1 MYKIIGADG
10 KEYGPISTGQLRQW
24 IAEGRVNTQTSVLAE
39 GGVDW
44 KPLGTLPEFSLL
56 LGAPATPPAI
66 GAPAG
71 QPMLAHPQRVNP
83 FATTGLIMGL
93 VSITFGLC
101 CCYGIPFNVLGII
114 FSLVALAQIKGS
126 PQVYSGKGIAIAG
139 LVTSL
144 LSIVLVALL
153 MILGVALNWH
163 TITRDLRKF

>member
-1 MYKIIGADG
+1 M
-10 KEYGPISTGQLRQW
+10 
-24 IAEGRVNTQTSVLAE
+24 
-39 GGVDW
+39 DW

-56 LGAPATPPAI
+56 FGTPVAPPAI
-66 GAPAG
+66 GASAG
-71 QPMLAHPQRVNP
+71 QPMLAQPQRVNP

-126 PQVYSGKGIAIAG
+126 PHLYSGKGIAIAG
-139 LVTSL
+139 LITSL
-144 LSIVLVALL
+144 LSLVLVALL

-163 TITRDLRKF
+163 TLMRDLRKF

>member
-1 MYKIIGADG
+1 MFKIIGADG
-10 KEYGPISTGQLRQW
+10 KEYGPVSPEQLRQW
-24 IAEGRVNTQTSVLAE
+24 ITEGRVNPQTSVLAE
-39 GGVDW
+39 GSVDW

-56 LGAPATPPAI
+56 FGTPATPPAI

-71 QPMLAHPQRVNP
+71 LPTPAHPQRLNP

-93 VSITFGLC
+93 ISITFGLC
-101 CCYGIPFNVLGII
+101 CCYGIPFNVLGLI

-126 PQVYSGKGIAIAG
+126 PHVYSGKEIAIAG

-144 LSIVLVALL
+144 LSILLVALL

-163 TITRDLRKF
+163 TIMRDLGKF

>member
-10 KEYGPISTGQLRQW
+10 KEYGPVSTEQLRQW
-24 IAEGRVNTQTSVLAE
+24 ITEGRVNTQTKVLPE

-44 KPLGTLPEFSLL
+44 KPLGTLPEFSLVF
-56 LGAPATPPAI
+56 GTHATPPAL
-66 GAPAG
+66 GASAG
-71 QPMLAHPQRVNP
+71 QPLLANSQRVNP

-93 VSITFGLC
+93 VSITFGFC

-126 PQVYSGKGIAIAG
+126 PHVYSGKGIAIAG
-139 LVTSL
+139 LITSL
-144 LSIVLVALL
+144 LSIVLVVLL

>member
-10 KEYGPISTGQLRQW
+10 KEYGPVSTEQLRQW
-24 IAEGRVNTQTSVLAE
+24 ITEGRVNTQTKVLPE

-56 LGAPATPPAI
+56 VGTHATPPAI
-66 GAPAG
+66 GAWAG
-71 QPMLAHPQRVNP
+71 QHVLANPQRVNP

-101 CCYGIPFNVLGII
+101 CCYGIPFNVLGVI

-126 PQVYSGKGIAIAG
+126 PHVYSGKGIAIAG
-139 LVTSL
+139 LITSL

-163 TITRDLRKF
+163 TITRDLKF

>member
-10 KEYGPISTGQLRQW
+10 KEYVPVSPEQLRQW
-24 IAEGRVNTQTSVLAE
+24 ITEGRVNTKTSVLAE

-44 KPLGTLPEFSLL
+44 KPLATLPEFSLL
-56 LGAPATPPAI
+56 FGTHATPPTI
-66 GAPAG
+66 GAAAG
-71 QPMLAHPQRVNP
+71 QPLAGHPQRVNP
-83 FATTGLIMGL
+83 FATTSLIMGL

-126 PQVYSGKGIAIAG
+126 PHLYSGKGIAIAG
-139 LVTSL
+139 LITSL
-144 LSIVLVALL
+144 LSLVLVALL

-163 TITRDLRKF
+163 TLMRDLRKF